1 MSLWGVALMVIA
13 LQKDINHLNFG
24 PMKQVTVYIRSH
36 YAVKWGKQ
44 STTAVPQR
52 KTVLAV
58 VIMLKAMVLLHSPNI

>member
-36 YAVKWGKQ
+36 YAVK
-44 STTAVPQR
+44 
-52 KTVLAV
+52 
-58 VIMLKAMVLLHSPNI
+58 